1 MSEAQV
7 ELEQDTTATDEIEP
21 ITEPEQPA
29 EPTIEQIIDEHIAAA
44 QANREAKRRQME
56 YIKFGILAV
65 ILFGAVVIIA
75 LAQPVIFGQ
84 AVPAI
89 MGGNMPAEGDTGVGA
104 PMPTAPEEGSTAVPE
119 MDVVNEEVPA
129 GEVPAADAPAT
140 DAAAADAAVTDAVPT
155 ETFPTAVPTQ
165 TYTVQV
171 GDTLTSIAQRYG
183 VTVDA
188 IIQANG
194 LTNPDS
200 VLVGTVLIIPLPAP

>member
-119 MDVVNEEVPA
+119 MDVVNEEAPAGEVPA
-129 GEVPAADAPAT
+129 GEVPAEEVPAEE
-140 DAAAADAAVTDAVPT
+140 VPA

-165 TYTVQV
+165 TYTVQA
-171 GDTLTSIAQRYG
+171 GDTLTSIAQKYG

-194 LTNPDS
+194 LTNPNN
-200 VLVGTVLIIPLPAP
+200 VLVGTVLIIPQPAP